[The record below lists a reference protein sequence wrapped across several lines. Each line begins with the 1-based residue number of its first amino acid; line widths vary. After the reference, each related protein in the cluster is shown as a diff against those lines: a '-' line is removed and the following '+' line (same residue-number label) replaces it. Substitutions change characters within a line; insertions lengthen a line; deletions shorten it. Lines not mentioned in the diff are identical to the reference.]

1 MTAKVTNGLKQTLGK
16 LLEISVDSDAT
27 ELYYMALGRSLEW
40 DPSDTPPVIGDSD
53 VTAFSFQRKVRH
65 ALQSYKVISG
75 SNMIV
80 NRVNWSSG
88 VYYAYDDA
96 ETNQTTNHYV
106 VNSAGQVFLC
116 LEQGKDA
123 SGNAISSDV
132 EPSTTLRINHQSARP
147 DGIGKNNGNF
157 SFRTSDTGAAA
168 GQGYLWQYIYK
179 PSSNDI
185 NNYGTTSL
193 YPVKK
198 VVPASGLLPQ
208 DSDNLDLQNASVSG
222 QILSVILDSSGSGYS
237 GTPTISFTGNG
248 TGGSFLASV
257 SGGAVTNVYMDSAY
271 GQTAHGSG
279 YDFGTVIF
287 SGGSPSTPAAGR
299 IVLGPQSGPTADPV
313 QTLRANR
320 LMIQGAFEDTE
331 SGSILTENDFRQVAI
346 ILNPKQYGSNTAFT
360 GNTAQAM
367 QILNF
372 QAGATAFVEDTY
384 FKQNDAQGIAIHWDG
399 AANELYFYQTEETG
413 FGTFVNTDAVNALTG
428 LDGATNPSNGSG
440 NVVAAGDAVTQPTI
454 DRYSG
459 DILYIH
465 NQVDVSRA
473 SNQTEDVKL
482 IISF

>member
-16 LLEISVDSDAT
+16 LLETSVDSDAS
-27 ELYYMALGRSLEW
+27 ELYYMALGKSLQW
-40 DPSDTPPVIGDSD
+40 DPSDTPPVIDDSD
-53 VTAFSFQRKVRH
+53 VTSFSFQRKVRH
-65 ALQSYKVISG
+65 ALQSYKIISG
-75 SNMIV
+75 SNMILDKV
-80 NRVNWSSG
+80 GWTTG

-96 ETNQTTNHYV
+96 KTNQATNHYV

-208 DSDNLDLQNASVSG
+208 DSDNLDLQNASISG
-222 QILSVILDSSGSGYS
+222 QILSVILDSAGSGYT

-248 TGGSFLASV
+248 SGASFTASV
-257 SGGAVTNVYMDSAY
+257 SSGAVTNVYMDSAY

-279 YDFGTVIF
+279 YDFGTVVF
-287 SGGSPSTPAAGR
+287 SGGSPTIPAAGR
-299 IVLGPQSGPTADPV
+299 IVLGPQDGPTADPV

-320 LMIQGAFEDTE
+320 LMIKGEFEDDE
-331 SGSILTENDFRQVAI
+331 SGSILIENDFRQVAI
-346 ILNPKQYGSNTAFT
+346 IANPKQYGSSTAFT
-360 GNTAQAM
+360 GNTAQAL

-372 QAGATAFVEDTY
+372 QAGATAFVEDVY
-384 FKQNDAQGIAIHWDG
+384 FKQGGAQGIVVHWNAGNND
-399 AANELYFYQTEETG
+399 LYFYQNELTG
-413 FGTFVNTDAVNALTG
+413 FEPFVNTDAVNALTG
-428 LDGATNPSNGSG
+428 LNGAANPSNGSG
-440 NVVAAGDAVTQPTI
+440 NVVAAGDAVTQPAI